1 MRDESIVARDV
12 SGYFGGSYRQF
23 VVLVLLLGAL
33 EPKDLSG
40 VMPVLA
46 HGVLE
51 FGQVVASA

>member
-1 MRDESIVARDV
+1 M

-33 EPKDLSG
+33 EPEDLSG

-51 FGQVVASA
+51 LGQVVASA